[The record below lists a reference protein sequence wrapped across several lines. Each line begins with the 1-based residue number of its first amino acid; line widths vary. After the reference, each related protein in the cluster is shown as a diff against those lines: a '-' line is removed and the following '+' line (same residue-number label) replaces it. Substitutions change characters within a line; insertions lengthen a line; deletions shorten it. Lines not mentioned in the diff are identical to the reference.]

1 MRPQPVLLLQLLFMP
16 TIQDFSSLSTEELV
30 QAFSIS
36 LDKPPLSR
44 LRATLGS
51 WPEILRVL
59 TLVIDFDTE
68 VSMNGILG
76 FLENS
81 TGQWFGETIEAFD
94 LIGATKTAAILR
106 RVHEAMNQHGM
117 TPATLRS
124 GVNGATLYDV
134 VSFDELHGAKSK
146 DMSLEVMQIA
156 DGLYLY
162 VENSGSQE
170 DPWQLLFEYVEPRR
184 QQLLDALGQ
193 P

>member
-1 MRPQPVLLLQLLFMP
+1 MP

-59 TLVIDFDTE
+59 TLVIDFDSE

-94 LIGATKTAAILR
+94 LIGATETSGILR
-106 RVHEAMNQHGM
+106 RVHEAMNRHGK

-124 GVNGATLYDV
+124 EVNGATLYDV

-146 DMSLEVMQIA
+146 DMSLEVVQIA
-156 DGLYLY
+156 DDLYLY
-162 VENSGSQE
+162 VDNAGSQE
-170 DPWQLLFEYVEPRR
+170 DPWQLLFEYVGPRR
-184 QQLLDALGQ
+184 QRFLDALSQ